1 MPFFNPQNRYPS
13 ISSACSKIFEKRNIL
28 WESLLIRCECIRG
41 FGRACFSLAQSIY
54 TSLSAESYL
63 KSLIG
68 NDIQKEQY
76 QMFLSGF
83 IWTKS
88 SELLAYQ
95 RGRKPVLPGCS
106 RGGFFLKVFFLF
118 FLKSSSVSSSIVQIH
133 FLLHRQAGMLTHK
146 PCKELKLARADGK
159 KTKE

>member
-28 WESLLIRCECIRG
+28 WESLLIRCECSRG

-54 TSLSAESYL
+54 TSLSAESCL

-118 FLKSSSVSSSIVQIH
+118 FLSPPV
-133 FLLHRQAGMLTHK
+133 FLLLLCKYIFCYIDKQA
-146 PCKELKLARADGK
+146 C
-159 KTKE
+159 